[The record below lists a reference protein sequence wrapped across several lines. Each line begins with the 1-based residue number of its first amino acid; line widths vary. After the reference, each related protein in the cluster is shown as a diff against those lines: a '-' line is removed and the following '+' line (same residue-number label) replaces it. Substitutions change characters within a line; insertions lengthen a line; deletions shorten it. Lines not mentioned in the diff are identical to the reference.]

1 MHIKEFS
8 AMTGLSQS
16 SIRFY
21 EKRGLLQSP
30 REENGYRDFSPEDA
44 FRMNAFR
51 KLLSYNFSI
60 DEAINFIDSPQACD
74 SFLASLASRKE
85 EIEDQIEILKRRA
98 DAIESALGYIGQ
110 HGEEEAFA
118 ITDVPDCLYIQASV
132 KRDFSVSLK
141 RQDTIAEFYG
151 LLGASQCMRII
162 KSQLIETQSRTVI
175 PNYIIGVRQTDA
187 HMLSRS
193 ARQHARLLPLGPCV
207 RWRREITRA
216 EGTKGSSYDPLR
228 HYLEE
233 NDLKLA
239 GDILTAPQFLNLDG
253 EGTDVEVIYAPIEE

>member
-30 REENGYRDFSPEDA
+30 REDNGYRDFSPEDA

-60 DEAINFIDSPQACD
+60 DEAINYIDSPQATD
-74 SFLASLASRKE
+74 AFLTSLASRKDDIE
-85 EIEDQIEILKRRA
+85 EQIEILRRRV
-98 DAIESALGYIGQ
+98 DTITNALGYIEQREGDNVFSLTN
-110 HGEEEAFA
+110 A
-118 ITDVPDCLYIQASV
+118 PDCLYIQASV
-132 KRDFSVSLK
+132 KRDFSVSMK
-141 RQDTIAEFYG
+141 RQETIAEFYG

-162 KSQLIETQSRTVI
+162 KSHLVESEARTVI

-187 HMLSRS
+187 HLLSRN

-207 RWRREITRA
+207 YWRREITRS
-216 EGTKGSSYDPLR
+216 EGTKGSSYEPLR
-228 HYLEE
+228 RYLREH
-233 NDLKLA
+233 NLKIA

-253 EGTDVEVIYAPIEE
+253 KGTDVENIYVPIEE